1 MSRRSTALH
10 AALGAPKKGSEV
22 RLTCCQS
29 RIEHIAERSAKI
41 RYIRQLSIAMILR
54 VASSAILPRLLG
66 ASGQEACFEVAK
78 STYSGRPGTASAC
91 PFVGLS
97 IDPFLSGESRCSVG
111 IDARYRNPKLQRAER
126 YC

>member
-1 MSRRSTALH
+1 MHLSARRKEGARCVSPVASCASSTLPN
-10 AALGAPKKGSEV
+10 AA
-22 RLTCCQS
+22 Q
-29 RIEHIAERSAKI
+29 KI
-41 RYIRQLSIAMILR
+41 PYIRELSIAMVRR
-54 VASSAILPRLLG
+54 VASSAILPRLLV
-66 ASGQEACFEVAK
+66 ASGQKAGFEVAK